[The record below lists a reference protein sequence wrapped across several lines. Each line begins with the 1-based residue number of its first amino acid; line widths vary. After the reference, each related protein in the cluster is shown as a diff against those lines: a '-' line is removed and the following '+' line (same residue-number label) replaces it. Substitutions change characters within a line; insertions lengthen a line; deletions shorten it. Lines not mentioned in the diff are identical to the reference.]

1 MKLNIHTRIPFSNE
15 NEQTP
20 SVHNNTNKFHR
31 KNIEWMETGTT
42 EYIQYEFVFMKFKI
56 SKLTAKETINKKSTE
71 REDKYLQTLYPIKC

>member
-1 MKLNIHTRIPFSNE
+1 
-15 NEQTP
+15 
-20 SVHNNTNKFHR
+20 
-31 KNIEWMETGTT
+31 METGTT